1 MTVESVLVERGPVT
15 VLTLNRPEKLNA
27 WNASMRARLRVVIE
41 ECARDPDLRVLILT
55 GAGRAFSAGEDVG
68 EMGELTAI
76 GTRQPASSHRRHWP
90 TACFGRAPISGSWR
104 AAGRDWASGGS
115 KRIAFPPSPCPMPA
129 IRRPWS
135 GCATVRRCNCLPTAP
150 A

>member
-68 EMGELTAI
+68 EMWELTAI

-90 TACFGRAPISGSWR
+90 TACASTQSVSGRIRSVSSAKGMNS
-104 AAGRDWASGGS
+104 SGG
-115 KRIAFPPSPCPMPA
+115 I
-129 IRRPWS
+129 
-135 GCATVRRCNCLPTAP
+135 
-150 A
+150 